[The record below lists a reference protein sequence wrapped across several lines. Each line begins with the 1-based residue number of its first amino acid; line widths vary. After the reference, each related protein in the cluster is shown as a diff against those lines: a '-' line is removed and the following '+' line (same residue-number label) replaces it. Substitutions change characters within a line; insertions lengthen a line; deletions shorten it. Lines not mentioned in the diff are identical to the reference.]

1 MNKINCDKI
10 KIYCENIIKIA
21 VIFDSNFDI
30 LKEFEEINKF
40 SSEDICNVNKTI
52 KAAKNLE
59 LLDLDSLV
67 YFSDITSS
75 QFVNFIHNSIS
86 EINPDEYL
94 ISKSYQDSFAE
105 LFTKIKNKQ
114 LSVWEGFKK
123 EEYEFKN
130 FSNKINQYINRVLEF
145 IDQLELI
152 KKLEIPNNIV
162 IVGSNGSGKSSL
174 ARQFKKMSSSAVTLL
189 TAQRL
194 LYYKRSNSILD
205 TGEELN
211 ELIEFQGKDKYS
223 NDSEYLRLLNSDM
236 NILMTALISEHYNEA
251 CKAYDGT
258 GDICETKLKKIT
270 KIWNELNTHRTLKID
285 KLPPYIIYGNDIE
298 YSFNELSDGEK
309 AIFYYIGH
317 VISARENSY
326 IIIDEPEN
334 HLHPSICNKVWDIL
348 EKTREDCKFVY
359 ITHNLEFA
367 SSRNSTILWNKEFI
381 PPYDWKFDILEKN
394 DFLPEHL
401 MLEILGTKKK
411 VCFCEGEQS
420 SLDIKL
426 YTVLFPELTII
437 PVKGHRDVISCVDAI
452 NKQFD
457 GFLPKT
463 IGIIDGDYH
472 TTEQIKK
479 WEEKQVF
486 SLSVN
491 EVENILVDEEV
502 LNYAVSCSG
511 AEKEDLDKYFE
522 LFWLKFSK
530 NKEEQAV
537 KYIKEYVHY
546 MFEEK
551 KFTKNTIEEL
561 KDEIDNLLSIVDI
574 DSLYDEKLSKLKT
587 WENSKDYLS
596 AIKFVD
602 FKKELINDCTKKIS
616 PDYHKR
622 ILNMI
627 KNDDKIKKII
637 RNKYFNSD
645 IFLKKQV
652 EE

>member
-10 KIYCENIIKIA
+10 KIYCENIIEIA

-30 LKEFEEINKF
+30 LKGFEGINKF

-52 KAAKNLE
+52 KAAKDLE
-59 LLDLDSLV
+59 SLDLDSLV
-67 YFSDITSS
+67 NFSDITSS
-75 QFVNFIHNSIS
+75 QFINFINNSIS
-86 EINPDEYL
+86 EINPNEYL
-94 ISKSYQDSFAE
+94 ISKSYQDSFVE

-114 LSVWEGFKK
+114 LSVWEGYKK
-123 EEYEFKN
+123 KEYEFKN
-130 FSNKINQYINRVLEF
+130 FSNIINQYIDRVKEF
-145 IDQLELI
+145 INQLGLI
-152 KKLEIPNNIV
+152 KKLEIPSNIV

-223 NDSEYLRLLNSDM
+223 NDSEYSRLLNSDM

-258 GDICETKLKKIT
+258 GDICETKLKKLT

-298 YSFNELSDGEK
+298 YTFNELSDGEK

-381 PPYDWKFDILEKN
+381 PPYDWNFDILEKN
-394 DFLPEHL
+394 NFLPEHL

-437 PVKGHRDVISCVDAI
+437 PAKGHRDVISCVDAI

-472 TTEQIKK
+472 NAEQIKK

-486 SLSVN
+486 SLAVN

-502 LNYAVSCSG
+502 LNYAISCSG
-511 AEKEDLDKYFE
+511 AEKEDLDEYFK
-522 LFWLKFSK
+522 LFWLKFSN
-530 NKEEQAV
+530 NKEEQVV

-561 KDEIDNLLSIVDI
+561 KDELDNLLSIVDI
-574 DSLYDEKLSKLKT
+574 DSLYGEKFSQLKT

-602 FKKELINDCTKKIS
+602 FKKELINDCTRKIS
-616 PDYHKR
+616 PNYQKR

-627 KNDDKIKKII
+627 KNNDKLKKII
-637 RNKYFNSD
+637 RDKYFNSD
-645 IFLKKQV
+645 IFK
-652 EE
+652 ENM

>member
-10 KIYCENIIKIA
+10 KIYCENIIEIA

-30 LKEFEEINKF
+30 LKGFEGINKF

-52 KAAKNLE
+52 KAAKDLE
-59 LLDLDSLV
+59 SLDLDSLV
-67 YFSDITSS
+67 NFSDITSS
-75 QFVNFIHNSIS
+75 QFINFINNSIS
-86 EINPDEYL
+86 EINPNEYL
-94 ISKSYQDSFAE
+94 ISKSYQDSFVE

-114 LSVWEGFKK
+114 LSVWEGYKK
-123 EEYEFKN
+123 KEYEFKN
-130 FSNKINQYINRVLEF
+130 FSNIINQYINRVKEF
-145 IDQLELI
+145 INQLGLI
-152 KKLEIPNNIV
+152 KKLEIPSNIV

-223 NDSEYLRLLNSDM
+223 NDSEYSRLLNSDM

-258 GDICETKLKKIT
+258 GDICETKLKKLT

-298 YSFNELSDGEK
+298 YTFNELSDGEK

-381 PPYDWKFDILEKN
+381 PPYDWNFDILEKN
-394 DFLPEHL
+394 NFLPEHL

-437 PVKGHRDVISCVDAI
+437 PAKGHRDVISCVDAI

-472 TTEQIKK
+472 NTEQIKK

-486 SLSVN
+486 SLAVN

-502 LNYAVSCSG
+502 LNYAISCSG
-511 AEKEDLDKYFE
+511 AEKEDLDEYFK
-522 LFWLKFSK
+522 LFWLKFSN
-530 NKEEQAV
+530 NKEEQVV

-561 KDEIDNLLSIVDI
+561 KDELDNLLSIVDI
-574 DSLYDEKLSKLKT
+574 DSLYDEKFSQLKT
-587 WENSKDYLS
+587 WENNKDYLS

-602 FKKELINDCTKKIS
+602 FKKELINGCTKKIS
-616 PDYHKR
+616 PNYQKR

-627 KNDDKIKKII
+627 KNNDKLKKII
-637 RNKYFNSD
+637 RDKYFNSD
-645 IFLKKQV
+645 IFK
-652 EE
+652 ENM

>member
-30 LKEFEEINKF
+30 LKGFEEINKF

-52 KAAKNLE
+52 KAAKELE
-59 LLDLDSLV
+59 SLDLDSLV
-67 YFSDITSS
+67 NFSDITSS
-75 QFVNFIHNSIS
+75 QFINFINNSIS
-86 EINPDEYL
+86 EINPNEYL
-94 ISKSYQDSFAE
+94 ISKSYQDSLVE
-105 LFTKIKNKQ
+105 LFTKIRNKQ
-114 LSVWEGFKK
+114 LSVWEGYKK
-123 EEYEFKN
+123 EEYVFKE
-130 FSNKINQYINRVLEF
+130 FSNIINQYINRVKEF
-145 IDQLELI
+145 INQLGLI
-152 KKLEIPNNIV
+152 KKLEIPSNIV

-258 GDICETKLKKIT
+258 GDICETKLKKLT

-381 PPYDWKFDILEKN
+381 PPYDWNFDILEKN
-394 DFLPEHL
+394 NFLPEHL

-411 VCFCEGEQS
+411 VCFCEGKQS

-437 PVKGHRDVISCVDAI
+437 PAKGHREVISCVDAI

-457 GFLPKT
+457 RFLPKT

-472 TTEQIKK
+472 NAEQIKK

-486 SLSVN
+486 SLTVN

-502 LNYAVSCSG
+502 LNYAISCFG
-511 AEKEDLDKYFE
+511 AEKEDLDEYFK
-522 LFWLKFSK
+522 LFWLKFSN
-530 NKEEQAV
+530 NKEEQVV

-561 KDEIDNLLSIVDI
+561 KDELDNLLSIVDI
-574 DSLYDEKLSKLKT
+574 DNLYDEKLSQLKT
-587 WENSKDYLS
+587 WENSRDYLS

-616 PDYHKR
+616 PNYQKR

-627 KNDDKIKKII
+627 KNDDKFKKII
-637 RNKYFNSD
+637 RDKYFNSD
-645 IFLKKQV
+645 IFK
-652 EE
+652 ENM

>member
-1 MNKINCDKI
+1 MKKINCDKI

-21 VIFDSNFDI
+21 VIFDRNFDI
-30 LKEFEEINKF
+30 LKEFEKINKF

-52 KAAKNLE
+52 KAAKDLE
-59 LLDLDSLV
+59 SLDLDSLV
-67 YFSDITSS
+67 NFSDITSS
-75 QFVNFIHNSIS
+75 QFINFINNSIS
-86 EINPDEYL
+86 EINPNEYL
-94 ISKSYQDSFAE
+94 ISKIYQDSFVE

-114 LSVWEGFKK
+114 LSVWEGYKK
-123 EEYEFKN
+123 EEYVFKE
-130 FSNKINQYINRVLEF
+130 FSNIINQYINRVKEF
-145 IDQLELI
+145 INQLGLI
-152 KKLEIPNNIV
+152 KKLEIPSNIV

-258 GDICETKLKKIT
+258 RDICETKLKKLT

-317 VISARENSY
+317 VISAQENSY

-381 PPYDWKFDILEKN
+381 PPYDWNFDILEKN
-394 DFLPEHL
+394 NFLPEHL

-411 VCFCEGEQS
+411 VCFCEGKQS

-437 PVKGHRDVISCVDAI
+437 PAKGHRDVISCVDAI

-472 TTEQIKK
+472 NAEQIKK

-486 SLSVN
+486 SLAVN

-502 LNYAVSCSG
+502 LNYAITCSG
-511 AEKEDLDKYFE
+511 AEKEDLDEYFK
-522 LFWLKFSK
+522 LFWLKFSN
-530 NKEEQAV
+530 NKEEQVV

-561 KDEIDNLLSIVDI
+561 KDELDNLLSIVDI
-574 DSLYDEKLSKLKT
+574 DSLYDEKLSQLKA
-587 WENSKDYLS
+587 WENSRDYLS

-616 PDYHKR
+616 PNYQKR

-627 KNDDKIKKII
+627 KNDDKFKKII
-637 RNKYFNSD
+637 RDKYFNSD
-645 IFLKKQV
+645 IFK
-652 EE
+652 ENM

>member
-10 KIYCENIIKIA
+10 KIYCENIIGIA

-30 LKEFEEINKF
+30 LKEFEKINKF

-52 KAAKNLE
+52 KAAKDLDS
-59 LLDLDSLV
+59 LDLDSLV
-67 YFSDITSS
+67 NFSDITSS
-75 QFVNFIHNSIS
+75 QFMNFINNSIS
-86 EINPDEYL
+86 EINPNEYL
-94 ISKSYQDSFAE
+94 ISKSYQDSFVE

-114 LSVWEGFKK
+114 LSVWDGYKK
-123 EEYEFKN
+123 KEYEFKN
-130 FSNKINQYINRVLEF
+130 FSNIINQYINRVKEF
-145 IDQLELI
+145 INQLGLI
-152 KKLEIPNNIV
+152 KKLEIPSNIV

-236 NILMTALISEHYNEA
+236 NVLMTALISEHYNEA

-258 GDICETKLKKIT
+258 GDICETKLKKLT

-381 PPYDWKFDILEKN
+381 PPYDWNFDILEKN
-394 DFLPEHL
+394 NFLPEHL

-411 VCFCEGEQS
+411 VCFCEGKQS

-437 PVKGHRDVISCVDAI
+437 PAKGHRDVISCVDAI

-457 GFLPKT
+457 GFLPKA

-472 TTEQIKK
+472 NAEQIKK
-479 WEEKQVF
+479 WEENQVF
-486 SLSVN
+486 SLAVN

-502 LNYAVSCSG
+502 LNYAISCSG
-511 AEKEDLDKYFE
+511 AEKEDLDEYFK
-522 LFWLKFSK
+522 LFWLKFSN
-530 NKEEQAV
+530 NKEEQVV

-561 KDEIDNLLSIVDI
+561 KDELDNLLSMVDI
-574 DSLYDEKLSKLKT
+574 DNLYDEKLSQLKT
-587 WENSKDYLS
+587 WENSRDYLS

-602 FKKELINDCTKKIS
+602 FKKGLINDCTKKIS
-616 PDYHKR
+616 PNYQKR

-627 KNDDKIKKII
+627 KNDDKFKKII
-637 RNKYFNSD
+637 RDKYFNSD
-645 IFLKKQV
+645 IFK
-652 EE
+652 ENM